1 MSDYKLVP
9 VEPTA
14 EMAEAAQDA
23 YMPFGDMNTA
33 IMMAVLAAP
42 AVQGEPVATIHV
54 DGSFVHVAWRI
65 PAPSRC
71 AMDVYTA
78 PQPAEQQPISAY
90 ACTVPDDCETLHWRG
105 QILSMNELVSVAQ
118 PAVDEEIHVHIE
130 GRDVLTLPLASS
142 GMSAP
147 RFVVHVPARQP
158 AEQQPAPDV
167 AGLVEAL
174 EELMLRAHPAYVHDD
189 LMREKLIAARELGHA
204 ALSSHREQQPA
215 PDVAMRVMEALAAIL
230 RKAQGRTDTETGEC
244 IDVGAECMAIR
255 REFDRSSKAARGVS
269 GLADAAEA
277 ALGEIEDIM
286 QEAYNSAYP
295 VCCGRPGSECCGSPE
310 PEWEEAD
317 QRMMDRLDPHQ
328 KALREALAAHRKGGE
343 A

>member
-9 VEPTA
+9 VEPTR
-14 EMAEAAQDA
+14 E
-23 YMPFGDMNTA
+23 
-33 IMMAVLAAP
+33 MMASGGIEMGARDEDSRTVWKAMVAAAP
-42 AVQGEPVATIHV
+42 AVQGEPTASPTSGMNLGQRIQHVGGRETERGTVEFGSVMAVEALVSHVLRDIAVQGEPVATIHV

-174 EELMLRAHPAYVHDD
+174 EELMLRAHPA
-189 LMREKLIAARELGHA
+189 
-204 ALSSHREQQPA
+204 
-215 PDVAMRVMEALAAIL
+215 
-230 RKAQGRTDTETGEC
+230 
-244 IDVGAECMAIR
+244 
-255 REFDRSSKAARGVS
+255 
-269 GLADAAEA
+269 
-277 ALGEIEDIM
+277 
-286 QEAYNSAYP
+286 
-295 VCCGRPGSECCGSPE
+295 
-310 PEWEEAD
+310 
-317 QRMMDRLDPHQ
+317 
-328 KALREALAAHRKGGE
+328 
-343 A
+343 

>member
-1 MSDYKLVP
+1 MTDYRLVP
-9 VEPTA
+9 VEPTD
-14 EMAEAAQDA
+14 EMATAA
-23 YMPFGDMNTA
+23 MNA
-33 IMMAVLAAP
+33 EIHANSVYGEPAAFSDIWRAMLSAAP

-105 QILSMNELVSVAQ
+105 QILSMNELVSVQ
-118 PAVDEEIHVHIE
+118 PAADEEIHVHIE

-147 RFVVHVPARQP
+147 RFVVHVPAQP
-158 AEQQPAPDV
+158 VEQQPAPDV
-167 AGLVEAL
+167 S
-174 EELMLRAHPAYVHDD
+174 M
-189 LMREKLIAARELGHA
+189 
-204 ALSSHREQQPA
+204 Q
-215 PDVAMRVMEALAAIL
+215 VMEALAAIL

-255 REFDRSSKAARGVS
+255 REFDCSSKAARGVS
-269 GLADAAEA
+269 WLVEAAEA
-277 ALGEIEDIM
+277 ALGEIEGIM

-317 QRMMDRLDPHQ
+317 QRMMDRLEPHQ
-328 KALREALAAHRKGGE
+328 KALREALAAHRKQGGDHDNQ
-343 A
+343 

>member
-1 MSDYKLVP
+1 MV
-9 VEPTA
+9 
-14 EMAEAAQDA
+14 EAAESA
-23 YMPFGDMNTA
+23 YMPFGDIELA
-33 IMMAVLAAP
+33 LRMAVLAAP

-105 QILSMNELVSVAQ
+105 QILSMNELVSVQ
-118 PAVDEEIHVHIE
+118 PAADEEIHVHIE

-147 RFVVHVPARQP
+147 RFVVHVPAQP

-174 EELMLRAHPAYVHDD
+174 E
-189 LMREKLIAARELGHA
+189 ARLA
-204 ALSSHREQQPA
+204 
-215 PDVAMRVMEALAAIL
+215 VRVVEADANY
-230 RKAQGRTDTETGEC
+230 
-244 IDVGAECMAIR
+244 
-255 REFDRSSKAARGVS
+255 
-269 GLADAAEA
+269 GLACAKAE
-277 ALGEIEDIM
+277 
-286 QEAYNSAYP
+286 Q
-295 VCCGRPGSECCGSPE
+295 
-310 PEWEEAD
+310 
-317 QRMMDRLDPHQ
+317 
-328 KALREALAAHRKGGE
+328 ALAAHRKNGGE
-343 A
+343 K